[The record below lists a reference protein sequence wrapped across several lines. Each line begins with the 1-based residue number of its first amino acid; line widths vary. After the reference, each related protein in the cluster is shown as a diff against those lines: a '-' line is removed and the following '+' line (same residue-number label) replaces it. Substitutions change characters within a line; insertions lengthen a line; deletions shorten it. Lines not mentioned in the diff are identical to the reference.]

1 MRHRRAWMQWAAA
14 AGAGAFMG
22 VSSWAQGGGGPG
34 PGAGSGGGGAGAGP
48 GPRAPAGA
56 EPSPPASRG
65 GMRWGEDD
73 TPGWPMMTER
83 ERAEHHERMREMKT
97 RQECLTYM
105 EKHREQMAERA
116 RAQGRQALGQTRRD
130 ACAAFPSR

>member
-1 MRHRRAWMQWAAA
+1 MRR
-14 AGAGAFMG
+14 
-22 VSSWAQGGGGPG
+22 
-34 PGAGSGGGGAGAGP
+34 
-48 GPRAPAGA
+48 
-56 EPSPPASRG
+56 
-65 GMRWGEDD
+65 GEDD

-83 ERAEHHERMREMKT
+83 ERAELHERMREMKT

-116 RAQGRQALGQTRRD
+116 RAQGRQALGRTRRD